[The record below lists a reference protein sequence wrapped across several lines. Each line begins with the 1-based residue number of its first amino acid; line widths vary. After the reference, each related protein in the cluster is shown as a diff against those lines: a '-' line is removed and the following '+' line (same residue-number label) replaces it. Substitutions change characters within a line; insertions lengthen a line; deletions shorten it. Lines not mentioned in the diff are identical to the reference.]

1 MRIRLFLLFTI
12 FVVSSFWGVCQADSN
27 SIEQLRQ
34 KAQAGN
40 PNSQFALAKRY
51 FDGRRGTV
59 QDYNE
64 AAKWFGKAAEQGLAE
79 AQDYLGRMYYNGY
92 GVQQDYNEA
101 VNWVTKAA
109 TKGCAKAQYDLG
121 LMCYEGKGI
130 PQDYKDAV
138 KWYTKAAEQNYAGA
152 QLNLGLM
159 YYFGDG
165 VPRNYEQAAKWF
177 TKAAIQGVP
186 EAQFQLAVMHSKGE
200 GVLEDYKTAAEWYS
214 KAATQGIPEAQFN
227 LGVIY
232 CNGEG
237 VARNYKAAANW
248 FLKAAAQGIV
258 KAQLILGIMYRE
270 GEGVSKNYIESYKWF
285 LIAETNGD
293 RIAKRFRESLGEEM
307 TPGQLE
313 EAQQRTNRL
322 KNTKGFIAERK
333 EDSEKN
339 KRIAGGIKSSATGF
353 FITSDGFILTVCH
366 AVDEASKIEV
376 LYNQKRYA
384 AKVVCKDTSNDI
396 AVLKIE
402 DNNLPFLS
410 IVSSSAVKL
419 GNAVFTIGYPRTTV
433 QGSDPKYTEGS
444 VSSLSGLN
452 NDSKCFQISV
462 PVQPG
467 NSGGPLVNEKGEV
480 VGIITSKLNDI
491 AILLI
496 TGSIPQNV
504 NYALK
509 SSFVLPFIESIPDLS
524 QKLTT
529 PNPAKNRPAAIEQTE
544 KAIAVIV
551 GYE

>member
-1 MRIRLFLLFTI
+1 MPRRLSLFFVFLLI
-12 FVVSSFWGVCQADSN
+12 FSLSGICIAAPI
-27 SIEQLRQ
+27 SIEELLK
-34 KAQAGN
+34 KAESGD
-40 PNSQFALAKRY
+40 PNSQLTLAKRY

-64 AAKWFGKAAEQGLAE
+64 AVKWFRKAAEQGFTE
-79 AQDYLGRMYYNGY
+79 AQNYLGRMYYNGY

-109 TKGCAKAQYDLG
+109 TQGYAKAQYDLG

-138 KWYTKAAEQNYAGA
+138 KWYTKAAEQGYAGA

-165 VPRNYEQAAKWF
+165 VSRNYEDAAKWF
-177 TKAAIQGVP
+177 TKAAMQGVP
-186 EAQFQLAVMHSKGE
+186 EAQFQLAVMHSEGKG
-200 GVLEDYKTAAEWYS
+200 VSEDYKTAAQWYT

-237 VARNYKAAANW
+237 VGRNYKAASNW

-307 TPGQLE
+307 TPGQLD

-322 KNTKGFIAERK
+322 KNTKGFITERK

-339 KRIAGGIKSSATGF
+339 KRIAGGTKSSATGF
-353 FITSDGFILTVCH
+353 FITSDGFILTACH
-366 AVDEASKIEV
+366 AVDETEKIEV

-384 AKVVCKDTSNDI
+384 ARVVRKDTSNDI

-419 GNAVFTIGYPRTTV
+419 GDAVFTIGYPRTTV

-509 SSFVLPFIESIPDLS
+509 SSFALSFIESIPDLS
-524 QKLTT
+524 QKFTA

-544 KAIAVIV
+544 KSIVVIV
-551 GYE
+551 GYD